1 MKMNKDIVPED
12 FNLGLVLV
20 DLLPV
25 LLFGG
30 SAILFGILTSSF
42 MIKIG
47 AIICFLSGFLKV
59 LWKLIVVIKK
69 RNVWFL
75 FIQMRIFMPIGFL
88 ILLVGI
94 IVASIKGNMG
104 QVLSAC
110 GGFPQIILFILGFV
124 GMGMM
129 GYFAKHLDS
138 ADVKANW
145 IEQITNTIAQ
155 LCILIALILTMTGC
169 AKQVVTEAASEMTD
183 AVIVQN
189 CEDND
194 DLTKET
200 TVWKSLYIDVING
213 WTKDFVRGYEF
224 IYLDDDDIPE
234 LVLYC
239 DDEAWIGFDIYT
251 IVNGEAAHLDRFDM
265 DGERETT
272 YEYPLTS
279 HGRQGQGD
287 CFFAKTGIYIQSL
300 GMMGCYQNSGYT
312 LRDGALHEIFQFE
325 YNNTTEWNE
334 DADPISYGMSYIKK
348 DGSFVTVTKEED
360 VQFEDC
366 PELKELEKE
375 YGFSFSDVSGL
386 PYLDSLLCYNDI
398 MDFLHSDFDSV
409 QDWTEE

>member
-25 LLFGG
+25 LFFGE
-30 SAILFGILTSSF
+30 SAILFGILTSSI

-47 AIICFLSGFLKV
+47 AVICFLSGFLKV
-59 LWKLIVVIKK
+59 LWKLIVVTKK

-75 FIQMRIFMPIGFL
+75 FIQMRIVMPIGFL

-104 QVLSAC
+104 QVLRAC
-110 GGFPQIILFILGFV
+110 GGFPQMILFILGFV

-194 DLTKET
+194 DSTKET

-213 WTKDFVRGYEF
+213 WTRDLVRGYEF
-224 IYLDDDDIPE
+224 IYLDCDDIPE

-239 DDEAWIGFDIYT
+239 DDEAWLGFDIYT

-300 GMMGCYQNSGYT
+300 GMMGCYQNSGYI

-334 DADPISYGMSYIKK
+334 DADPISYGMTYIKS
-348 DGSFVTVTKEED
+348 DGSSVTVSKEED
-360 VQFEDC
+360 VQFENC
-366 PELKELEKE
+366 PELMDLEEE
-375 YGFSFSDVSGL
+375 YDFSLSEACGL
-386 PYLDSLLCYNDI
+386 PYLDSLLSYNDV

-409 QDWTEE
+409 QDWME